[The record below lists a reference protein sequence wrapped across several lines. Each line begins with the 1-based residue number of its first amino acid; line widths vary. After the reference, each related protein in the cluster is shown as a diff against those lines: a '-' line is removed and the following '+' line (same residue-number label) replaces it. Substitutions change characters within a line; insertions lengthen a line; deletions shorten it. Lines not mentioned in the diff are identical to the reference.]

1 MTGHGGRLLVI
12 ACGALARE
20 INWLRVNHNWRHV
33 EVTCLD
39 AALHNRPESIPDAV
53 DNLIQQ
59 HQSHYDQLFVAYG
72 DCGTGGRLDAVLQ
85 RRGVERLPGAH
96 CYSFYATEHRL
107 RHSRPMNPVPS
118 TTDFLVRHDRL
129 VVQGLKFDQYPELQ
143 DQLFAHYQQVVYL
156 AQTDEPEL
164 HGQPQLR
171 PAPGSAP
178 DNRGHR
184 SGGTRL
190 GARPGAETGYRQR
203 GPACNALTYFG
214 ATFRPR
220 C

>member
-59 HQSHYDQLFVAYG
+59 HQPHYDQLFVAYG

-85 RRGVERLPGAH
+85 RRGVDRLPGAH
-96 CYSFYATEHRL
+96 CYSFYATEQRFEAL
-107 RHSRPMNPVPS
+107 AADEPG
-118 TTDFLVRHDRL
+118 TFYLTDFLVRHFDRL
-129 VVQGLKFDQYPELQ
+129 VVQGLKLDQHPELQ
-143 DQLFAHYQQVVYL
+143 AQLFAHYQRVVYL
-156 AQTDEPEL
+156 AQTDKPDL
-164 HGQPQLR
+164 HRAAAAAAQ
-171 PAPGSAP
+171 
-178 DNRGHR
+178 
-184 SGGTRL
+184 RL
-190 GARPGAETGYRQR
+190 GLPLTTVATGL
-203 GPACNALTYFG
+203 GELASELTAQVLKLDTDSEAQH
-214 ATFRPR
+214 ATH
-220 C
+220 